1 MQGIRI
7 RCITDLSPEERIKM
21 KNRKAQV
28 AIGLVCIILS
38 FFIVVQFKSVK
49 KNSVSTYPSQVRL
62 EQAQELLRLE
72 KEKNEALYKQVMEY
86 KDQIAEYQTHI
97 QTEDGQ
103 VDMLKTALNNAE
115 IQAGTVSVEGSGLE
129 IKMAD
134 GDTAGHGASDDNLY
148 IVHQDDVLKVL
159 NELRAAGAEAI
170 SVNDQRVIATSE
182 IRCAG
187 NTISINNTRTAAP
200 FVIKAIGDPKQLES
214 GLMMRGGIMDELSSW
229 IKIEI
234 KKVDKG
240 LVIPAYMGKFE
251 FKYAKVITNA
261 EAVQKK

>member
-1 MQGIRI
+1 
-7 RCITDLSPEERIKM
+7 M
-21 KNRKAQV
+21 KNKKAQI

-49 KNSVSTYPSQVRL
+49 NNSVSIYPSQVRL

-72 KEKNEALYKQVMEY
+72 KEKTEALYKQVMEY
-86 KDQIAEYQTHI
+86 RDEIAEYQDHI
-97 QTEDGQ
+97 QTEDGL
-103 VDMLKTALNNAE
+103 VDMLKASLNQAE
-115 IQAGTVSVEGSGLE
+115 IQAGMVSVEGPGLE

-134 GDTAGHGASDDNLY
+134 GDSASHSNIDDNLY

-170 SVNDQRVIATSE
+170 SVNDQRLLATSE

-240 LVIPAYMGKFE
+240 LIIPAYVGKIE
-251 FKYAKVITNA
+251 FKHGKVISNA
-261 EAVQKK
+261 QAAQKK